1 MINVHKNTYFSKR
14 RSIMYYLKMLID
26 DHPGI
31 CVFISFSILAW
42 IILFSIFCRRDK
54 QQDQQDSLAIA
65 QQDDFE

>member
-1 MINVHKNTYFSKR
+1 
-14 RSIMYYLKMLID
+14 MYYLKMLID